1 MPKGELVPYEQV
13 LELSKRWYGDRLSPN
28 FTGRTFAE
36 AHQIF
41 EQVGLQGSFWRFD
54 AV

>member
-1 MPKGELVPYEQV
+1 MPDGEFVPYEQV
-13 LELSKRWYGDRLSPN
+13 FELSKLWYGDRLSPE

-41 EQVGLQGSFWRFD
+41 ERLGLQGLFWRFD